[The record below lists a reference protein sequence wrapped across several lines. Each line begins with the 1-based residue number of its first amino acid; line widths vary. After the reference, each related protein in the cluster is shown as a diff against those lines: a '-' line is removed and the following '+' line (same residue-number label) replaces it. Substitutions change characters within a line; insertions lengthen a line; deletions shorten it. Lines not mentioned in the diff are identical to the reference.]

1 MKSSPNSHQRAG
13 AALPARLRSPAL
25 LSALL
30 AAMPLPGWTQDASLA
45 PVTVKAARNP
55 RQPFDAASV
64 QAETLQAGRA
74 SSSDTASL
82 LRGVPGVSL
91 NGAGGVSSLPSLH
104 GLSDDR
110 LRIQVDGMDLVAS
123 CPNHMNPPLSYLDPT
138 NVGTLKVYAGI
149 TPVSVGGDSIGGT
162 IVAETAAP
170 QFAPDGQALLTTGE
184 LGAHY
189 RSNNQAVGANVAATL
204 ASDRFSLN
212 YTGATAKADNYK
224 AGGNFKAT
232 GATGRPGHEL
242 PLDEVGSTA
251 YETRNHT
258 LNLALRGD
266 GHLVEAR
273 LGYQD
278 VPYQL
283 YPNQRMDMLANEQQR
298 IGLRYL
304 GQFDWGALEARAYH
318 EKVSHY
324 MDFGPDKQLLYGG
337 LPGMPMR
344 TEGRTT
350 GATLKA
356 TIDLTGQDLLRVGGE
371 FQRYRLDDWWP
382 PVAGSMGMG
391 PNTFLNINNGKRDRT
406 AVFGEWEKRLGP
418 QWLTLVGARHE
429 RVSANADPV
438 HGYNQD
444 TFPSAAPAT
453 DRMNQGRDAA
463 SFNNANRGSTD
474 KNWDLTALARYTAS
488 PNHDVELGVA
498 RKVRSPNLYER
509 YTWSSA
515 NMMAVMNNF
524 AGDGNGYIGN
534 VNLKPE
540 TAHTL
545 SATFDWHAAD
555 RGWEL
560 KATPYYTRVA
570 DYIDAVQWNGAA
582 NAPAAALVAN
592 KFVALRYANQSA
604 RIYGLDLSGHASLAR
619 NSLGEWG
626 LKGLLNY
633 TSGKNRDTGD
643 VLYNMMPL
651 EARLMLTHRLGA
663 WDSGVELVMA
673 RAKNRTNDVRNE
685 IRTPGYGLVNLH
697 TSYTWRKLRLDF
709 GIENLFDKFYR
720 LPLGGAYIGQGTTM
734 GINSVP
740 WGIAVPGMG
749 RSVNVGATMKF

>member
-1 MKSSPNSHQRAG
+1 MKPNPRMRQRARC
-13 AALPARLRSPAL
+13 AAPRAAPPAL
-25 LSALL
+25 LLALL
-30 AAMPLPGWTQDASLA
+30 AALPLPGWTQDASLA
-45 PVTVKAARNP
+45 PVTVRAARIP
-55 RQPFDAASV
+55 RQPFDAAAVPS
-64 QAETLQAGRA
+64 QNLQAGRA

-82 LRGVPGVSL
+82 LRDVPGVSL
-91 NGAGGVSSLPSLH
+91 NGAGGVSSLPSVH

-110 LRIQVDGMDLVAS
+110 LRIRVDGMDLVAS

-138 NVGTLKVYAGI
+138 GVGALKVYAGI

-162 IVAETAAP
+162 IVAESAAP
-170 QFAPDGQALLTTGE
+170 QFASDGEALLTTGE
-184 LGAHY
+184 IGAHY
-189 RSNNQAVGANVAATL
+189 RSNNHAVGANVAATL

-212 YTGATAKADNYK
+212 YTAATARAGNYR
-224 AGGNFKAT
+224 AGGDFKSA

-251 YETRNHT
+251 YDTRNHT
-258 LNLALRGD
+258 LNLAVRGD
-266 GHLVEAR
+266 AHLVEAR

-283 YPNQRMDMLANEQQR
+283 YPNQRMDMLGNEQQR
-298 IGLRYL
+298 LSLRYL

-318 EKVSHY
+318 EKVRHS
-324 MDFGPDKQLLYGG
+324 MDFGPDKQLIYGG
-337 LPGMPMR
+337 LPGMPMK
-344 TEGRTT
+344 TDGRTA

-371 FQRYRLDDWWP
+371 FQRYRLQDWWP

-391 PNTFLNINNGKRDRT
+391 PNAFLNIDNGKRDR
-406 AVFGEWEKRLGP
+406 AALFGEWEKRLGEE
-418 QWLTLVGARHE
+418 WLTLAGVRRE
-429 RVSANADPV
+429 RVRTHAGPV

-444 TFPSAAPAT
+444 TFPLAAPAT

-463 SFNNANRGSTD
+463 SFNNADRGRSD
-474 KNWDLTALARYTAS
+474 NNWDLTALARYTAS
-488 PNHDVELGVA
+488 AKHDVEFGVA

-509 YTWSSA
+509 YTWSTA

-534 VNLKPE
+534 VDLKPE
-540 TAHTL
+540 TAHTV

-570 DYIDAVQWNGAA
+570 DYIDAMQWNGAA
-582 NAPAAALVAN
+582 NAPAAALATN

-604 RIYGLDLSGHASLAR
+604 RIYGLDLSGHAPLAK
-619 NSLGEWG
+619 NGLGEWG
-626 LKGLLNY
+626 FKGMLNY
-633 TSGKNRDTGD
+633 TNGKNRTTGD
-643 VLYNMMPL
+643 VLYNLMPL
-651 EARLMLTHRLGA
+651 NARLMLTHTLGA
-663 WDSGVELVMA
+663 WDSGVELVMG

-685 IRTPGYGLVNLH
+685 IRTPGYGLVHLRS
-697 TSYTWRKLRLDF
+697 SYAWQKLRLDF
-709 GIENLFDKFYR
+709 GIENVFDKFYR
-720 LPLGGAYIGQGTTM
+720 LPLGGAYTGQGTTM

-749 RSVNVGATMKF
+749 RSFNVGVTMKF

>member
-1 MKSSPNSHQRAG
+1 MKPNLNSRQRARV
-13 AALPARLRSPAL
+13 AQPARLRPPAL

-30 AAMPLPGWTQDASLA
+30 AAMPLAGWTQDASLA
-45 PVTVKAARNP
+45 PVTVRAARNP
-55 RQPFDAASV
+55 RPPFDAAAV
-64 QAETLQAGRA
+64 QGETLQAGRA

-110 LRIQVDGMDLVAS
+110 LRIRVDGMDLVAS

-170 QFAPDGQALLTTGE
+170 QFAPDSSALLTKGE
-184 LGAHY
+184 IGAHY

-212 YTGATAKADNYK
+212 YAGSTAKADNYK
-224 AGGNFKAT
+224 AGGNFKST

-266 GHLVEAR
+266 GHLLEAR

-278 VPYQL
+278 LPYQL
-283 YPNQRMDMLANEQQR
+283 YPNQRMDMLDNEQQR
-298 IGLRYL
+298 LSLRYL
-304 GQFDWGALEARAYH
+304 GQFDWGALEARAYR
-318 EKVSHY
+318 EKVRHS
-324 MDFGPDKQLLYGG
+324 MDFGPDKQLLYAG

-344 TEGRTT
+344 TEGRTA
-350 GATLKA
+350 GATIKA
-356 TIDLTGQDLLRVGGE
+356 TIGLTGQELLRVGGE

-382 PVAGSMGMG
+382 PVAGSVGMG
-391 PNTFLNINNGKRDRT
+391 PNTFLNINNGKRDRA
-406 AVFGEWEKRLGP
+406 AVFGEWEKDLGP
-418 QWLTLVGARHE
+418 QWLALVGARHE
-429 RVSANADPV
+429 RVRADAGPV

-463 SFNNANRGSTD
+463 SFNNADRGRTD
-474 KNWDLTALARYTAS
+474 NNWDLTALARYTAS
-488 PNHDVELGVA
+488 ANHDVELGVA

-509 YTWSSA
+509 YTWSTA

-524 AGDGNGYIGN
+524 AGDGNGYIGS

-545 SATFDWHAAD
+545 SASFDWHAAD
-555 RGWEL
+555 RAWEL
-560 KATPYYTRVA
+560 KATPYFTRVA
-570 DYIDAVQWNGAA
+570 GYIDAVQWNGAA
-582 NAPAAALVAN
+582 NAPAAALAAN

-604 RIYGLDLSGHASLAR
+604 RIYGVDLSGHAPLAK
-619 NSLGEWG
+619 NGLGQWG

-633 TSGKNRDTGD
+633 TDGKNRDTGD
-643 VLYNMMPL
+643 ALYNVMPL
-651 EARLMLTHRLGA
+651 NARLMLTHRLGA

-673 RAKNRTNDVRNE
+673 RAKNRTSDVRNE
-685 IRTPGYGLVNLH
+685 VRTPGYGLVNLS
-697 TSYTWRKLRLDF
+697 TSYTWQKLRLDL
-709 GIENLFDKFYR
+709 GIENLSGKFYR
-720 LPLGGAYIGQGTTM
+720 LPLGGAYLGQGTTM
-734 GINSVP
+734 GINSIP

-749 RSVNVGATMKF
+749 RSVNIGVTLKF